1 MPDNTPH
8 VPTDITRAEVTALIS
23 FGTTHE
29 DVATYLEISNDTLT
43 KYYRKE
49 IDTACTK
56 SNAMVAKGLFNKATK
71 QDDLQA
77 QIFWLKCRGRWRTV
91 DKDESK
97 SVSDSLIE
105 KLIEKLID

>member
-1 MPDNTPH
+1 
-8 VPTDITRAEVTALIS
+8 
-23 FGTTHE
+23 
-29 DVATYLEISNDTLT
+29 
-43 KYYRKE
+43 
-49 IDTACTK
+49 
-56 SNAMVAKGLFNKATK
+56 MVAKGLFNKATK